1 MKNKEVLRDLS
12 NADLKE
18 RLEGERIQL
27 TKLQLNHAVN
37 PLENPNK
44 LKAYRRSVARI
55 LTEMRRR
62 EIEKEK

>member
-1 MKNKEVLRDLS
+1 MKEKEVLRDLS
-12 NADLKE
+12 NNDLKE
-18 RLEGERIQL
+18 RLDSERMQL

-55 LTEMRRR
+55 LTEIRRR
-62 EIEKEK
+62 EIENVK